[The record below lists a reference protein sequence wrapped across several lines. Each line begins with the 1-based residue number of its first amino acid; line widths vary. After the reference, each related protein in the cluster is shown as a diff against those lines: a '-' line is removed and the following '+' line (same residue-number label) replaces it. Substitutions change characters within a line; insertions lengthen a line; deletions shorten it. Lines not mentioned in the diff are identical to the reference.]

1 MGRVIRNL
9 IRHDAADTGF
19 VERVRAAYVSAAE
32 AQRALTG
39 AGAMTD
45 ADAARLRM
53 LDRKGLLKG
62 TDGGADAARRH
73 MIQRR
78 ERTGE

>member
-1 MGRVIRNL
+1 MKRLKRVTRY
-9 IRHDAADTGF
+9 DSGADHGF

-62 TDGGADAARRH
+62 TDGGADAARRR